1 MKTKL
6 NSRRLCFLQEPTVNT
21 HNPVFARLQWKN
33 VKSKANKN
41 QIILIV
47 LHGKSNKMESG
58 MKVAGDLLY
67 IYIYIYIYI
76 HFFFFGGGGGGG
88 GEGEFLPFI

>member
-1 MKTKL
+1 M
-6 NSRRLCFLQEPTVNT
+6 NT
-21 HNPVFARLQWKN
+21 HNPVFARLHWKN

-58 MKVAGDLLY
+58 MKVAGDLFY
-67 IYIYIYIYI
+67 IYIY
-76 HFFFFGGGGGGG
+76 FFTFFYYYYYYFFGGGG

>member
-1 MKTKL
+1 M
-6 NSRRLCFLQEPTVNT
+6 NT
-21 HNPVFARLQWKN
+21 HNPVFARLHWKN

-67 IYIYIYIYI
+67 ILLLFYFI
-76 HFFFFGGGGGGG
+76 FWGG
-88 GEGEFLPFI
+88 GEFLPFS